1 MRKEEFFEILG
12 ELDGDIVKGVKISMK
27 ENTNSKVRK
36 PGWVKWGALAAC
48 LCLVIGG
55 AFLYQNQKNEPV
67 LGPGG
72 GEPGGVF
79 PDGVDPIIAS
89 LAVFPASESITDV
102 KTATIESITETDAY
116 EMDILGKYLPV
127 SLPGSYHFKTASLYE
142 TTMKDGTKYYLL
154 RVTYTTGNP
163 PVSQGEENEAPD
175 PNTEG
180 DSFAVFVMNYKP
192 KTKNQ
197 IYKPTDITESKLNEI
212 GGTTFHISYENIYVG
227 ISPFSA
233 ASDDIIAIINSI
245 G

>member
-1 MRKEEFFEILG
+1 MRKEEFFEVLG
-12 ELDGDIVKGVKISMK
+12 ELDDDIVKGVKISMK
-27 ENTNSKVRK
+27 ENTNRKVRK
-36 PGWVKWGALAAC
+36 SGWVKWGAVAAC

-55 AFLYQNQKNEPV
+55 AFLYQNQHNEPV

-89 LAVFPASESITDV
+89 LAVFPASENITDV
-102 KTATIESITETDAY
+102 ENATIESITETDAY
-116 EMDILGKYLPV
+116 GMDILGEYLPA

-142 TTMKDGTKYYLL
+142 TTMKDGTKYHLL
-154 RVTYTTGNP
+154 SVTYTTGNTT
-163 PVSQGEENEAPD
+163 VSQGEDAVPD

-180 DSFAVFVMNYKP
+180 DSFNVFVMNYKP

-197 IYKPTDITESKLNEI
+197 IYKPADITESKLNEI

-227 ISPFSA
+227 ISPLSA
-233 ASDDIIAIINSI
+233 ASGDIIAIVNSI